1 MLVEELHSTLPDLNI
16 NEHWPLS
23 RFCTLRTGGEA
34 EIFVTPDAIED
45 MNIIFS
51 LAINE
56 GYPVYVLGGGSN
68 LLFPDGLIHGI
79 VISTLKLNTISWR
92 TNITADIDA
101 GFMLPALMKQLHE
114 RGLGGMEF
122 AAGIPGTLG
131 GALIGNAGAGG
142 HGVCELVDD
151 VTAIESN
158 GEIKTWS
165 SNKINYSYRKCSL
178 ADGQRIIVSVR
189 MTFRQANPKDKE
201 VYESFMLRRG
211 SQPHAFGNAGC
222 TFKNPE
228 GYSAGKLLDEAGCKN
243 LCVGDAVVSDQ
254 HANFILNRGNAT
266 SSDIMKLIKIC
277 SERVY
282 QNTGIK
288 LEPEIRI
295 FAPCSGV

>member
-1 MLVEELHSTLPDLNI
+1 MFVEKLHSALPNLTI
-16 NEHWPLS
+16 NERWPLS
-23 RFCTLRTGGEA
+23 KLCTLRAGGDA
-34 EIFVTPDAIED
+34 EFFVAPDAIED
-45 MNIIFS
+45 MSIIFT

-68 LLFPDGLIHGI
+68 LLFPDGLLHGV
-79 VISTLKLNTISWR
+79 VISTLNLNTINWI
-92 TNITADIDA
+92 NDITADVDA
-101 GFMLPALMKQLHE
+101 GFMLPALMKQVRE

-122 AAGIPGTLG
+122 AAGIPGTVG

-151 VTAIESN
+151 VAAIESD
-158 GEIKTWS
+158 GEVKTWH
-165 SNKINYSYRKCSL
+165 SNEINYSYRKCSL
-178 ADGQRIIVSVR
+178 AEGKRIIVSAR
-189 MTFRQANPKDKE
+189 LTFRQANPKDQD

-228 GYSAGKLLDEAGCKN
+228 GFSAGKLLDEAGCKN

-254 HANFILNRGNAT
+254 HANFILNRGHAT
-266 SSDIMKLIKIC
+266 SSDIMELIKIC
-277 SERVY
+277 SDRVFE
-282 QNTGIK
+282 NTSIK

-295 FAPCSGV
+295 LAPNSGV